1 MRIGLLITSIGNFGQ
16 KGFYNAQ
23 EIGLAKELDKLFDE
37 VIVYKAVPLSVG
49 KSKSLID
56 GCKYATLYQV
66 PVKSHGINGEWDC
79 SIMDTTLDALI
90 YFSDTQLVVPKVFKW
105 CCQNNIQMY
114 PYIGVIESHC
124 INKWKKTII
133 DAMFKRNVAVYKKC
147 TCFVKTPTVAEQLS
161 ALGITKTVVTP
172 VGLDLSLLHS
182 DYENFPPEEVKARYG
197 YSSTDKVLLFIGRFT
212 EEKQPI
218 RMIEIFS
225 EIRKKDQNYKLLM
238 VGNGE
243 LKTAV
248 ENRIKELKL
257 ADSVQMI
264 ERIPNSDIWEL
275 YHMAEVFVNL
285 NQQEIFGMA
294 ILEAMYYGC
303 KVVAWN
309 APGPNLIIENG
320 KSGWLTES
328 NDEVIERILDAT
340 DVGEEA
346 HHRILR
352 EFTWESSAKKVITV
366 IGDQK

>member
-23 EIGLAKELDKLFDE
+23 EIGLAKELDKLFNE
-37 VIVYKAVPLSVG
+37 VIVYKAVPLSAE

-56 GCKYATLYQV
+56 CCEHATLYQV
-66 PVKSHGINGEWDC
+66 PVRSHGINGDWDC
-79 SIMDTTLDALI
+79 SIMDTTLDALL
-90 YFSDTQLVVPKVFKW
+90 YFSDTQLAIPKVFKW
-105 CCQNNIQMY
+105 CCKNNILMY
-114 PYIGVIESHC
+114 PYIGVIESHST
-124 INKWKKTII
+124 NQWKKKII
-133 DAMFKRNVAVYKKC
+133 DAMFRRNVAVYKKC
-147 TCFVKTPTVAEQLS
+147 TCFVKTPIVAEQLGV
-161 ALGITKTVVTP
+161 LGITKTVVTP
-172 VGLDLSLLHS
+172 VGLDISLLHV
-182 DYENFPPEEVKARYG
+182 DYEKLSAGGLKEKYG

-218 RMIEIFS
+218 RMIEILS
-225 EIRKKDQNYKLLM
+225 EIRKKDQTYKLLM

-264 ERIPNSDIWEL
+264 DRIPNSDIWEL

-328 NDEVIERILDAT
+328 NDEVIERILDAA

-346 HHRILR
+346 HRRILR
-352 EFTWESSAKKVITV
+352 EFTWESSAKKIITV